1 MSDSDRQRPSRRD
14 FLRSSAAVA
23 LGAPALAAAP
33 PWTTPWT
40 LPLGLAG
47 PLTGPRPLTGRTQ
60 HVVVVAF
67 AGGVRS
73 KDVLDVPANSPNLH
87 RIARN
92 GVVLPNVRASNGGHY
107 GAALSIFTGNTEMLG
122 IRDESR
128 GLNPTV
134 FEYLRKDGGLAASDL
149 WVSTANGAQG
159 RLFAFSAHP
168 DYGEHYG
175 ATLLDGEGIFNVE
188 FKKVLETFGRP
199 RVDGDKESKL
209 LDDLAG
215 ALDPAALQSLQR
227 GAAPDPAQMRRI
239 EKFILDE
246 LAGNTTQLTGPG
258 APDAKAIRVGLNILR
273 TFRPKLLAITLQS
286 ADVAHGS
293 YNSYLEVIRRNDE
306 ELGKL
311 WDAVQQD
318 DELKDRTA
326 VLVLPEFGRDK
337 DLNQRNGLDHGDDS
351 DCLRK
356 VFLIAAG
363 PDWKRDK
370 TVRTEI
376 STHDVCPTVLQ
387 LFGRPQPK
395 LVGGR
400 TIGDLFA

>member
-1 MSDSDRQRPSRRD
+1 MSDSDRRPSRRD

-23 LGAPALAAAP
+23 LGAPVLAAAP
-33 PWTTPWT
+33 PWTQPLL
-40 LPLGLAG
+40 LPRGVAG
-47 PLTGPRPLTGRTQ
+47 PPRPLPGRTQ

-87 RIARN
+87 RIAKN

-107 GAALSIFTGNTEMLG
+107 GAALSIFTGNTESLG
-122 IRDESR
+122 IRDENR

-134 FEYLRKDGGLAASDL
+134 FEYLRKDGGFAASDL
-149 WVSTANGAQG
+149 WVSTANGAQA

-188 FKKVLETFGRP
+188 FQKVLETFGRP
-199 RVDGDKESKL
+199 RVDGEKESRL
-209 LDDLAG
+209 LDGLAG

-227 GAAPDPAQMRRI
+227 GAAPDPAQVRRI

-246 LAGNTTQLTGPG
+246 LAGNTTRVTGPG

-273 TFRPKLLAITLQS
+273 TFRPRLLAITLQS

-318 DELKDRTA
+318 DELKDKTA

-363 PDWKRDK
+363 PEFKRDK
-370 TVRTEI
+370 TLRTEI
-376 STHDVCPTVLQ
+376 STHDVCPTVLS
-387 LFGRPQPK
+387 LFGRPQQK
-395 LVGGR
+395 LVGGKP
-400 TIGDLFA
+400 ISDLFA